1 MSGKG
6 REDNRRIHVYYAA
19 LCENTEIPLTSPLR
33 QAEIDSISNERVRL
47 EKYSAW
53 RLLEYGVR
61 AAFGIELE
69 ALHPKK
75 SDVGRWE
82 CDKIHFSISHSG
94 ALVAV
99 ALSRE
104 PVGIDIQEVRKVRDG
119 LAARI
124 LSESELAEYK
134 GGENELIA
142 LWTKKEAVFK
152 LLGQRYFD
160 PNNIDPSGYCT
171 AAESVTISSKD
182 YILTV
187 ASNEEDTTRVSIEA
201 INI

>member
-6 REDNRRIHVYYAA
+6 REDNRRIHVYYAP

-99 ALSRE
+99 AVSCE
-104 PVGIDIQEVRKVRDG
+104 PVGIDIQEVRDIRDG
-119 LAARI
+119 LVEKI
-124 LSESELAEYK
+124 LTEGERSTYN
-134 GGENELIA
+134 GGTEEIIT

-152 LLGQRYFD
+152 LLGERYFH
-160 PNNIDPSGYCT
+160 PSAIDSSLHPT
-171 AAESVTISSKD
+171 FTTTLNMADESYIMSVAFSKEG
-182 YILTV
+182 TP
-187 ASNEEDTTRVSIEA
+187 RVSIE
-201 INI
+201 NMSR